1 MKIINLN
8 IIIMKIITSKIDQ
21 YWVHIQ
27 AGRIE
32 NKLTH
37 PRTIIKCY
45 HDDDYVLQLCF
56 YPDKKN
62 LPENYY
68 DINSKL
74 VYLRYSISM
83 YSYILDILRNED
95 PIYFSY
101 SETSKLG
108 FIRTGKEPVGEGEIE
123 HRELEGAVDL

>member
-1 MKIINLN
+1 MKV
-8 IIIMKIITSKIDQ
+8 ITNELME
-21 YWVHIQ
+21 YWVHFQ

-32 NKLTH
+32 NNLIY

-45 HDDDYVLQLCF
+45 DDKNDFVLQASF
-56 YPDKKN
+56 YPDNKSI
-62 LPENYY
+62 PENYY

-74 VYLRYSISM
+74 VYLRYPMSM
-83 YSYILDILRNED
+83 YGHIIDILRNEK

-101 SETSKLG
+101 YEISKLG

-123 HRELEGAVDL
+123 AG